1 MTILHLGTT
10 HRAGD
15 PRIVHKEAQT
25 LAAAGLE
32 VGVVVPGESDLEVA
46 GVPVFTVPLPSTGK
60 ERMTTTTA
68 AVVRRALGVAD
79 ADTVFHIHDA
89 DLLLPALRLALR
101 GRRVVYDAHEDV
113 PRQTLHQA
121 WIPRP
126 LRRLVGLGYA
136 ALEAAA
142 GRAFAGII
150 AAEPVIYDR
159 YPADKTALVRNFTLP
174 DELAPPPGHS
184 WSDRERAAVYVGSIT
199 ETRGVWEMI
208 EAVGRVPG
216 THLHLAGPFHPRA
229 LEDEVRAHGADH
241 VAVWG
246 RVDRPTVA
254 RLLARSRVGLS
265 VLHPTP
271 KYLEAYPTKLFE
283 YQAAGLPL
291 IASDFPVI
299 RPFVDPHDC
308 GILVDPQNVEAVTE
322 ALRRVL
328 EDDESAQAMGERGR
342 AAVLEC
348 YSWDREGE
356 RLVAF
361 YRALLDGSRRPG
373 AAAHRVV
380 PIASC

>member
-15 PRIVHKEAQT
+15 PRIVHKEART
-25 LAAAGLE
+25 LAGAGWK
-32 VGVVVPGESDLEVA
+32 VGVVVPGEGDLE
-46 GVPVFTVPLPSTGK
+46 GEVPVFTVPVPSNGR
-60 ERMTTTTA
+60 ERITTTTA
-68 AVVRRALGVAD
+68 AVVRRALEVAGP
-79 ADTVFHIHDA
+79 DTVFHLHDA
-89 DLLLPALRLALR
+89 DLLAPGLRLAAT

-121 WIPRP
+121 WLPRA
-126 LRRLVGLGYA
+126 LRRPVGLGYA

-142 GRAFAGII
+142 GRVFAGVV
-150 AAEPVIYDR
+150 AAEPVIYRR
-159 YPADKTALVRNFTLP
+159 YPADKTALVRNFPVL
-174 DELAPPPGHS
+174 DELAAPPGLD
-184 WSDRERAAVYVGSIT
+184 WSERERAAVYVGSIT

-208 EAVGRVPG
+208 DAAGRAG
-216 THLHLAGPFHPRA
+216 AHLHLAGPFHPAA
-229 LEDEVRAHGADH
+229 LEDRVRGLEVDH
-241 VAVWG
+241 VTVWG

-265 VLHPTP
+265 ILHPTP

-291 IASDFPVI
+291 VASDFPVI
-299 RPFVDPHDC
+299 RPFVEPHEC
-308 GILVDPQNVEAVTE
+308 GVLVDPLDVEAV
-322 ALRRVL
+322 ADSVGRIL
-328 EDDESAQAMGERGR
+328 EDDAEARAMGDRGR
-342 AAVLEC
+342 AAARKH
-348 YSWDREGE
+348 YAWDPEGE

-380 PIASC
+380 PC